1 MPAESPAK
9 LWWAPRAWLVRDD
22 VGGWFEGVTLEAGSD
37 GTWHRIVP
45 DTPAPPDATM
55 LDGPVLPGLV
65 DAHSHA
71 FQRAFAGR
79 AETRAARDDDFWS
92 WRDRMYAVALRIEPP
107 ALEAIAT
114 QLYVELLTGGYTHVC
129 EFHYLH
135 RAPDGRRYDDALATS
150 RALVRAAIDTGIGLT
165 VLPVLYERAGFD
177 GPALRDDQRRFG
189 MSADDVIACRDG
201 VRALRARN
209 VDASVAVHSLRAAS
223 PASIRALSERVAG
236 DRGAIHVHVAEQQR
250 EVDDCLRSTGER
262 PIAWLA
268 AHAHLDARW
277 QLVHATHATPEEI
290 EAVARSGAGV
300 VVCPTTEA
308 NLGDGVP
315 DLERWLDAG
324 VPLSLGS
331 DSNVARDW
339 PDELRTLEYAQRLA
353 VRRRNV
359 AARPE
364 RGSPSTAGTLL
375 ARMLDGGRRAAGL
388 SAWGLVEGARA
399 DLLVLDGDDAVLA
412 NVRDDEVL
420 DALVFAARAHAI
432 RHVMVG
438 GRWVVRDRVHANGA
452 AIAAAFREAMRPW
465 R

>member
-1 MPAESPAK
+1 
-9 LWWAPRAWLVRDD
+9 
-22 VGGWFEGVTLEAGSD
+22 
-37 GTWHRIVP
+37 
-45 DTPAPPDATM
+45 
-55 LDGPVLPGLV
+55 VLPGLV

-107 ALEAIAT
+107 ALKAIAA
-114 QLYVELLTGGYTHVC
+114 QLYAELLAGGYTHVC

-135 RAPDGRRYDDALATS
+135 RAPDGRRYDDALLTS
-150 RALVRAAIDTGIGLT
+150 RALVAAATQAGIGLT
-165 VLPVLYERAGFD
+165 LLPVLYERAGFHA
-177 GPALRDDQRRFG
+177 PALRDDQRRFA
-189 MSADDVIACRDG
+189 MSVDDVLACRDG
-201 VRALRARN
+201 VRALRAPN
-209 VDASVAVHSLRAAS
+209 VDASVAVHSLRAAT
-223 PASIRALSERVAG
+223 PASIRTLSDRVAG
-236 DRGAIHVHVAEQQR
+236 DRGAIHIHVAEQQR

-268 AHAHLDARW
+268 AHVDLDARW
-277 QLVHATHATPEEI
+277 QLVHATHATPDEI
-290 EAVARSGAGV
+290 DAVARSGAGV

-315 DLERWLDAG
+315 DLGRWLDAD

-339 PDELRTLEYAQRLA
+339 PDELRTLEYGQRLA
-353 VRRRNV
+353 LQRRNV

-364 RGSPSTAGTLL
+364 RGSPSTAATLF
-375 ARMLDGGRRAAGL
+375 ARTLDGGRRAAGL

-399 DLLVLDGDDAVLA
+399 DLVVLDDDDAVLA
-412 NVRDDEVL
+412 NVPGDEVL
-420 DALVFAARAHAI
+420 DALVFTAGARAI

-438 GRWVVRDRVHANGA
+438 GRWVVRDRVHASGA
-452 AIAAAFREAMRPW
+452 DIATAFREAMRPW